1 MIQRLSRFGSVGTS
15 AILLSTAS
23 LLIITPLA
31 AQDGE
36 GKIWQGVYSNAQAER
51 GKEYF
56 RKGECAGCHRLD
68 LMGGGG
74 DNTTMGGTSLKGDRF
89 LNEWEDKDVN
99 QLFSFVRDNMPKLAN
114 ALITTE
120 QKIDVVAYI
129 LQENGF
135 PAGSKDLT
143 MNREDLQQIS
153 FVRKGERGP
162 NNFTLVR
169 VVGCLGRGDDKSW
182 MLTRATYPAPTPEES
197 PSPDALAQA
206 EAGELGS
213 TTFRLVSVVPSFHA
227 EARLGQKIE
236 ARGLLY
242 KDASPNLLNLT
253 SLESVGSACT
263 D

>member
-1 MIQRLSRFGSVGTS
+1 MGAAAV
-15 AILLSTAS
+15 LLSTAS
-23 LLIITPLA
+23 LIMITPLG
-31 AQDGE
+31 AQDSE
-36 GKIWQGVYSNAQAER
+36 GKIWQGVYTDAQAER

-56 RKGECAGCHRLD
+56 HKGECAGCHRLD

-74 DNTTMGGTSLKGDRF
+74 DNTTMGGPSLKGDRF

-99 QLFSFVRDNMPKLAN
+99 MLFSFVRDNMPKLAN

-129 LQENGF
+129 LKENGF

-143 MNREDLQQIS
+143 MNPEELQQIS

-162 NNFTLVR
+162 NNFMLVR

-182 MLTRATYPAPTPEES
+182 ILTRATDPMVTPDQS
-197 PSPDALAQA
+197 TTADALQQA
-206 EAGELGS
+206 KAGKMGS
-213 TTFRLVSVVPSFHA
+213 ATFRLVSVVPSFHA
-227 EARLGQKIE
+227 ETRLGQKIE

-253 SLESVGSACT
+253 SLEAVGSACT